1 MNALSLSKPE
11 FDRLVAAGYNQI
23 PLIARVPVAG
33 LTPTALIAAAPEG
46 DRILLESTRHSEEN
60 GRYSIVVPASA
71 RRLTAKGDVYVLDGE
86 SGRGDPMSVLR
97 ILMKSFRGYRP
108 EGAPLFC
115 GGAVGYFAYEC
126 NRYFEGLP
134 QHPVDDVP
142 IPDLYLLVV
151 DHFVTF
157 DHSTD
162 ELLLIASGDDHAACR
177 ARLDVLASWVE
188 RARANPRGP
197 VRVGVE
203 GNVSSFTSNFAQE
216 QYESAVE
223 RVQAYVRSGDVY
235 QVNLS
240 QRLEVPVGS
249 SALAIYETL
258 SRLSPV
264 HFASYLQ
271 LDGFDIVS
279 ASPER
284 LVRLEE
290 GRLMTRP
297 IAGTRRRGT
306 PEEDARFVEEL
317 LTDVK
322 EISEHAMLVDLERND
337 LGRVSRYGSVRVT
350 RPMAITKYAHVMHL
364 ESEVEGVLEEGKD
377 CLDVI
382 AATFPGGTI
391 TGVPKVRTMEVIT
404 ELEPN
409 ARGIYT
415 GSIGYLSFAGGMDL
429 NIVIRTILLK
439 DSTAYVNVGG
449 GVVWDSIPKREYKE
463 TMNKARSQLTALGQH
478 GVTA

>member
-1 MNALSLSKPE
+1 VDALSLSEPE
-11 FDRLVAAGYNQI
+11 FRRLVAMGYNQV
-23 PLIARVPVAG
+23 PLIMRLPAAG
-33 LTPTALIAAAPEG
+33 LTPAALVAAAPEG
-46 DRILLESTRHSEEN
+46 DRILLESTRVSGVD
-60 GRYSIVVPASA
+60 GRYSIVVPASS
-71 RRLTAKGDVYVLDGE
+71 RRLTAKGDTYVLDGRP
-86 SGRGDPMSVLR
+86 GTGDPMGVLR

-108 EGAPLFC
+108 EGGPLFC
-115 GGAVGYFAYEC
+115 GGAIGYFAYEC
-126 NRYFEGLP
+126 NRYFEELP
-134 QHPVDDVP
+134 RHPVDDVA
-142 IPDLYLLVV
+142 IPDLYLLIA

-157 DHSTD
+157 DHVTD
-162 ELLLIASGDDHAACR
+162 ELLLIASGDNHGHCR
-177 ARLDVLASWVE
+177 TKLDVLVTWID

-197 VRVGVE
+197 ARLAVE
-203 GNVSSFTSNFAQE
+203 GELAAFQSNFTPLA
-216 QYESAVE
+216 YEAAVE

-240 QRLEVPVGS
+240 QRLQVAVASTGL
-249 SALAIYETL
+249 ALYETL
-258 SRLSPV
+258 SRLNPV

-284 LVRLEE
+284 LVRLER

-306 PEEDARFVEEL
+306 PEEDARFVQEL
-317 LTDVK
+317 LTDEK

-337 LGRVSRYGSVRVT
+337 LGRVSRYGSVKVT

-364 ESEVEGVLEEGKD
+364 ESEVEGELDAGKD
-377 CLDVI
+377 FLDVI

-415 GSIGYLSFAGGMDL
+415 GSIGTISFAGDMDL

-439 DSTAYVNVGG
+439 DSAAYVNVGG
-449 GVVWDSIPKREYKE
+449 GVVWDSVPRREYKE

-478 GVTA
+478 GMSS